1 MEIGKFIRENIRN
14 LQPYSCA
21 RDEYQ
26 GAEAIFL
33 DANENP
39 FDNGCN
45 RYPDP
50 RQQRL
55 KKRLAQLKGV
65 GEENLLIGNGS
76 DEIIDLLIRCTCR
89 PGKDNILVFVPGYS
103 MYEVSAAVN
112 EVEVRRIGLLPDF
125 MPDLREA
132 ERQRDSRTR
141 LLFLCSPNNPTGHT
155 LPLSLIGEICSA
167 GEYLVVVDEAYID
180 FAETPSAATLLS
192 QYTNLVVLQTLSK
205 AWGMAGLRLGIG
217 IADRALTAILHNMK
231 PPYNVSGIAQ
241 EKALQLL
248 EREEEF
254 RQQVALL
261 KKERERLFRAFSAS
275 PVFRKVYPSEAN
287 FLLVTTEHCRELYA
301 FLTERGVVTRLRD
314 IPPLIGGG
322 IRITVGTEAENNRL
336 LWLLE
341 EWEVEEKGSNR
352 EPVNS

>member
-1 MEIGKFIRENIRN
+1 MEIRKFIRENIWN

-21 RDEYQ
+21 RDEYR
-26 GAEAIFL
+26 GVEAVLL

-50 RQQRL
+50 KQQLL
-55 KKRLAQLKGV
+55 KQRIAQLKGV
-65 GEENLLIGNGS
+65 REENFLIGNGS

-112 EVEVRRIGLLPDF
+112 EVEVRRIGLSPDF
-125 MPDLREA
+125 MPNLREVNK
-132 ERQRDSRTR
+132 RRNSHTR
-141 LLFLCSPNNPTGHT
+141 LLFLCSPNNPTGHMV
-155 LPLSLIGEICSA
+155 PLSLVEEMCSA
-167 GEYLVVVDEAYID
+167 GEYIVVVDEAYID
-180 FAETPSAATLLS
+180 FAGTPSAVTLLEK
-192 QYTNLVVLQTLSK
+192 YANLVVLQTLSK

-217 IADRALTAILHNMK
+217 MACRELVTILHNMK

-241 EKALQLL
+241 EKALELL
-248 EREEEF
+248 GKEELFRER
-254 RQQVALL
+254 VALL
-261 KKERERLFRAFSAS
+261 KRERERLFRAFSAS
-275 PVFRKVYPSEAN
+275 GIFRKVYPSEAN
-287 FLLVTTEHCRELYA
+287 FLLVTTERCRELYT
-301 FLTERGVVTRLRD
+301 FLTNNGVVTRLRD

-336 LWLLE
+336 LQLLE
-341 EWEVEEKGSNR
+341 EWKIQ
-352 EPVNS
+352 